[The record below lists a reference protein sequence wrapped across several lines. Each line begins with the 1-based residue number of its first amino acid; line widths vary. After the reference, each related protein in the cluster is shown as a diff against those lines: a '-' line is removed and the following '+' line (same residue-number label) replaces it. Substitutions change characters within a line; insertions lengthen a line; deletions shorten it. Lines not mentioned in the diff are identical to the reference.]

1 MFGLA
6 PEVLNLLNFGLAVL
20 NFCVA
25 TALVLRGALVNRQIG
40 AAETTSSDQYAYE
53 KLLDSRAQAA
63 TADDAERYYDRFW
76 AGQVLQFEHWR
87 WRLIPDLIYCDW
99 LTKRR
104 EQYRE
109 NESLAGI
116 GFQAAWA
123 ARHDNRYRHTDFGK
137 FMQRVLSE
145 GAAESETGAQA
156 LRRVRRAM
164 RRERGRLFKS

>member
-1 MFGLA
+1 MFGIA
-6 PEVLNLLNFGLAVL
+6 PELLNALNFGLAVV

-25 TALVLRGALVNRQIG
+25 TVLVLRGAAVNRQIG

-63 TADDAERYYDRFW
+63 SAEEAERYYDRFW

-87 WRLIPDLIYCDW
+87 WRLIPDLIYGDW

-109 NESLAGI
+109 NDSLAGI
-116 GFQAAWA
+116 SFQAAWA
-123 ARHDNRYRHTDFGK
+123 ARHDTRYRHTAFGR

-145 GAAESETGAQA
+145 GATESETGSQA
-156 LRRVRRAM
+156 MRRVMRAM
-164 RRERGRLFKS
+164 RRARGSLF